1 VRFYV
6 SSAEGRPLLSAR
18 RNGVIDMSLNRR
30 KDKQIVPRSLV
41 GMTQGARKRAARAA
55 CVGHRFKTKRLKL
68 VWFQCWARDV
78 RGRTKA
84 EIFAMAYTRGHL
96 STATESD
103 LESLKRYANAR
114 ANLRIGQ
121 KLRPCPGCNMCGD
134 TCGACE
140 DLCPDDTKC
149 LQCGRVMYS
158 AVICDSSGVLPARKA
173 TR

>member
-1 VRFYV
+1 
-6 SSAEGRPLLSAR
+6 
-18 RNGVIDMSLNRR
+18 MSLNRP

-55 CVGHRFKTKRLKL
+55 CVGHRFKMQRLKL
-68 VWFQCWARDV
+68 VWFRCWARDV
-78 RGRTKA
+78 RGR
-84 EIFAMAYTRGHL
+84 I
-96 STATESD
+96 ATESD
-103 LESLKRYANAR
+103 LDTLKRYANAR

-121 KLRPCPGCNMCGD
+121 KMRPCPGCNMCGD

-149 LQCGRVMYS
+149 LQCGRIMYS

-173 TR
+173 KR